1 MIAFPKLRLFSHPGR
16 LAFCAL
22 FLTTAPAAAWEIP
35 SDNGTLPASAVR
47 EILAADE
54 YPVTSG
60 YTQRIEFIDFTAN
73 GRPFTQVVVIL
84 TPDTPRL
91 HRGRRL
97 VVVGGEP
104 GSEYGMDFVS
114 TVEHHEGPGVWL
126 AKRGVTFIALT
137 RVGRWNFLAPSG
149 DGSWATVPIGRR
161 MPIFTRTQKAHWPD
175 TEYEVRASG
184 VSAVTSASASAVYRF
199 PKKGTELEKQ
209 MLAAT
214 PRVFV
219 EGYRLALEKG
229 IPDRAGAFVLFWG
242 MSTGGASLY
251 PLAKYYAPDG
261 YLGWG
266 TSSTGL
272 AHATSTAVLGDSFN
286 NIYDRM
292 ALRVRER
299 GIDDFEFYTKTI
311 DPQTRA
317 RWWQAALRSPR
328 FKSTEDA
335 AMYFSAGALAE
346 HGLRLWQSDLLGP
359 AERASGYAAFIHS
372 IFETSFPPAELQK
385 VAILDLN
392 GTEDETLPPATVDS
406 NRRVMEPY
414 AKRFRLGRIEGLHH
428 YLFTQDSIKVVGTM
442 WFRYIES
449 GFFD

>member
-1 MIAFPKLRLFSHPGR
+1 MTDFPTPCLRSVWLLCVSAACLLRPVPGSAWD
-16 LAFCAL
+16 L
-22 FLTTAPAAAWEIP
+22 PA
-35 SDNGTLPASAVR
+35 DNATLPVAAVQ
-47 EILAADE
+47 EILARDD
-54 YPVTSG
+54 YPATSG
-60 YTQRIEFIDFTAN
+60 YTQRVEFIDFTAN
-73 GRPFTQVVVIL
+73 GRQFTQVVVVL
-84 TPDTPRL
+84 TPDTPRF

-104 GSEYGMDFVS
+104 GSEYGMDFLS
-114 TVEHHEGPGVWL
+114 TVEHREGPGIWL
-126 AKRGVTFIALT
+126 AKRGVTFVALT

-149 DGSWATVPIGRR
+149 DGSWASVPIGRR
-161 MPIFTRTQKAHWPD
+161 MPIFNRAQKTHWPE
-175 TEYEVRASG
+175 TEYDVRQSG

-199 PKKGTELEKQ
+199 PKQGSELEKQ

-214 PRVFV
+214 PRVFI
-219 EGYRLALEKG
+219 EGYRLALAKA
-229 IPDRAGAFVLFWG
+229 IPDRAGAFILFWG

-251 PLAKYYAPDG
+251 PLAKYYVPDG

-272 AHATSTAVLGDSFN
+272 AHANNTTLGGNFT

-299 GIDDFEFYTKTI
+299 GLDDFEFYTKTI
-311 DPQTRA
+311 DPATRA
-317 RWWQAALRSPR
+317 RWWQASLRSPR

-346 HGLRLWQSDLLGP
+346 HGMRLWQSDLLSP
-359 AERASGYAAFIHS
+359 AERAGGFAAFMQS
-372 IFETSFPPAELQK
+372 IFETSFPPAELK
-385 VAILDLN
+385 KNAILDLN
-392 GTEDETLPPATVDS
+392 GTEDETLPPPTVDA
-406 NRRVMEPY
+406 NRTVMEPY
-414 AKRFRLGRIEGLHH
+414 ARRFRVGRVQGFHH
-428 YLFTQDSIKVVGTM
+428 YLFTQDSIKVVGSL